1 MRIKLALTTVA
12 TLVAFST
19 TAFAASQAWNVT
31 EEAASGI
38 KGAQGTWS
46 VDADGDKISGSATM
60 QLANGN
66 PLGYTLEGSVSGAVY
81 TITLLNRTDGKKGCV
96 WSGHTPPGAE
106 KSHGLIGEVVCDG
119 NAKFLIRAGF

>member
-1 MRIKLALTTVA
+1 MMIKRALTTVA
-12 TLVAFST
+12 TFLAFST
-19 TAFAASQAWNVT
+19 TSFAASQAWNVT

-46 VDADGDKISGSATM
+46 VNTDGDKLSGSATM

-66 PLGYTLEGSVSGAVY
+66 PLTYTLEGSVSGAVY

-96 WSGHTPPGAE
+96 WTGHTPAGAE
-106 KSHGLIGEVVCDG
+106 KSHGLIGDVVCDG